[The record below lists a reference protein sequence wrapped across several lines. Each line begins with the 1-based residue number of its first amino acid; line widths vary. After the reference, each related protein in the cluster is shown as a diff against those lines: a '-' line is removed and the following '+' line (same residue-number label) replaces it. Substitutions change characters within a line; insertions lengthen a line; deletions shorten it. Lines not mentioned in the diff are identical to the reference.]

1 VSLLNP
7 SALWLALVGLPVLLL
22 FLLKVRRREVVIP
35 STLFWRRVLAQK
47 RESAWWR
54 RLRSLLSL
62 LLHLLF
68 IAGGTFALTQ
78 PFLQPSDTSDQ
89 PRLSVIVVDTS
100 ASMRTVEDADKE
112 ETRLDEAR
120 EKIFAKLDA
129 LVPGTKVAVIGA
141 GVRPEIIMPVTDDRA
156 SVRTALEKMEATDTG
171 GDLMAAIDLADDLA
185 MANAPAEVEVFS
197 DGGGVEEGAARR
209 EDAPKL
215 VYHRIGLE
223 DRNVGITAFALRR
236 LPASDAE
243 LEMLVGLKNTTD
255 KEVALELQ
263 IYLDGVQIDSVGV
276 EVAARSDEVKVF
288 NRAMPRGGAVG
299 VAISEESAEKA
310 GDALPAD
317 NYAYTMLADRDP
329 IKVLLVSSGDDFF
342 LTKAIGENP
351 AFEAYIVTPAEF
363 GSSAG
368 MDVVVFNEVAPAKE
382 PVANALYVSSV
393 GSKIPFVAAPK
404 KLDLPTVRYLDEEHP
419 LLRHVELHD
428 AAFAASRP
436 VTPPEG
442 STVVVDGTAGPL
454 LVAWE
459 RTERR
464 DAYLAV
470 SESDSDLPL
479 RVAYP
484 NLISNLVTWLGEPRG
499 EDTPP
504 VLNTGEIAR
513 IPVSDG
519 VKELLVVLPNGEEDH
534 VEVRPGMSVVPY
546 GHTVHAGIYVA
557 TEVYSDEALAKLAAD
572 KGAGAG
578 ATAFSPVP
586 RRFAAN
592 LTDLRESDIAPVEE
606 LGLDESAPPTVVMA
620 SGIWS
625 WLASRPLWRYLVII
639 ALALIA
645 LEWLLYARRWVY

>member
-1 VSLLNP
+1 
-7 SALWLALVGLPVLLL
+7 
-22 FLLKVRRREVVIP
+22 
-35 STLFWRRVLAQK
+35 
-47 RESAWWR
+47 
-54 RLRSLLSL
+54 
-62 LLHLLF
+62 
-68 IAGGTFALTQ
+68 
-78 PFLQPSDTSDQ
+78 
-89 PRLSVIVVDTS
+89 
-100 ASMRTVEDADKE
+100 
-112 ETRLDEAR
+112 
-120 EKIFAKLDA
+120 
-129 LVPGTKVAVIGA
+129 VPGTKVAVIGA

-156 SVRTALEKMEATDTG
+156 SVRSALEKMEATDTG
-171 GDLMAAIDLADDLA
+171 GNLMAAIDLADDLA
-185 MANAPAEVEVFS
+185 MANAPAEVDVFS
-197 DGGGVEEGAARR
+197 DGGGMEEGAERR

-215 VYHRIGLE
+215 VYHRVGLE

-276 EVAARSDEVKVF
+276 EVAPRSDEVKVF

-310 GDALPAD
+310 GDGLPAD

-342 LTKAIGENP
+342 LSKAIGENP

-393 GSKIPFVAAPK
+393 GSKIPFVAAAK

-454 LVAWE
+454 LISWE
-459 RTERR
+459 RKERR

-470 SESDSDLPL
+470 TESDSDLPL

-484 NLISNLVTWLGEPRG
+484 NLISNLVTWLGEPIG

-534 VEVRPGMSVVPY
+534 VEVRPGMNVVPF

-572 KGAGAG
+572 AKASGAP
-578 ATAFSPVP
+578 AFSPVP

-625 WLASRPLWRYLVII
+625 WLASRPLWRYLAII